1 MRAILWFLG
10 DFWFILKI
18 ETDSPTRTNRAM
30 LDMENMDGGGANEY
44 EWAKIV
50 LAIVVVVCLIVVFV
64 FAVRDAS
71 ASKESVFAKYSLE
84 LRNNERLKNEIDTA
98 EARVVV
104 FKQTIE
110 QQKAQIQDLQTRL
123 KNCGTKN

>member
-1 MRAILWFLG
+1 
-10 DFWFILKI
+10 
-18 ETDSPTRTNRAM
+18 M
-30 LDMENMDGGGANEY
+30 LAMENVDDRANEY
-44 EWAKIV
+44 EWAKII
-50 LAIVVVVCLIVVFV
+50 LATVVVVCLIVVFV
-64 FAVRDAS
+64 FAVRDAN

-123 KNCGTKN
+123 KNCASKD